1 MDDYLSLETED
12 DCCMTSAAKPGVYVI
27 GDKRNDPNCKMIGTI
42 EIEAAIKNVAQYKK
56 ERTINYINH
65 L

>member
-1 MDDYLSLETED
+1 MDDYLPLESED
-12 DCCMTSAAKPGVYVI
+12 DCCMTSAEKPRVYVI

-56 ERTINYINH
+56 E
-65 L
+65 